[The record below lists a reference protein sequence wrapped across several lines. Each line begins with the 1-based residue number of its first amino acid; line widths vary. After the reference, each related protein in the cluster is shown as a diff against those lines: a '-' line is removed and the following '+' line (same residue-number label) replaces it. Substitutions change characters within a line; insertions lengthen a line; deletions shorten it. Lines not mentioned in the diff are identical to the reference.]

1 MLGSLFLSQKEVSI
15 VDQQCKRTLQ
25 NIMRLSVS
33 SPASLVYFVAWSLP
47 GAAIINLRQLT
58 LFGLVSRLKGDPLHQ
73 HDVHTLLTS
82 SLTTQSWFIQV
93 KNLLLQHHLPHPS
106 HLLQAPLSKESFK
119 KLVKSG
125 RKSLEQRLPYYQTK
139 HSSLGS
145 GQ

>member
-1 MLGSLFLSQKEVSI
+1 MSVLGSLFLSQKEVSI

-33 SPASLVYFVAWSLP
+33 SPASLVYFV
-47 GAAIINLRQLT
+47 AIINLRQLT

-93 KNLLLQHHLPHPS
+93 KNLLLQHHLPHTL

-139 HSSLGS
+139 HLSLGS